1 MLAQYP
7 FDREQLEKGMKKQF
21 SLNPR
26 TVEKRLNQLQDLD
39 INLFPLRKDFYLDQL
54 PSLSLILEL
63 LEDDS
68 TTIKLKSNG
77 EIEY

>member
-1 MLAQYP
+1 M
-7 FDREQLEKGMKKQF
+7 RKQF